1 MALAINLLVQV
12 EVFAILAISFNLL
25 LGYAGLFSI
34 SQAVFYGLGAYTAGI
49 VATQYGV
56 NLFIGMLAGVILT
69 GIVGAVVGAATVRV
83 SDEFLVVVT
92 LGLQVITSGV
102 FSNLGITGGSG
113 GLPGIP
119 PFSPGPPVIPPH
131 WPFLGVGAIFLA
143 PLPATPPRL

>member
-69 GIVGAVVGAATVRV
+69 GIVGAVVGTAAVRV
-83 SDEFLVVVT
+83 SDEFLV
-92 LGLQVITSGV
+92 
-102 FSNLGITGGSG
+102 
-113 GLPGIP
+113 GLPGDP
-119 PFSPGPPVIPPH
+119 ALLPRSPGDPAQLAVRGDGRHRPGPH
-131 WPFLGVGAIFLA
+131 RGHRLA
-143 PLPATPPRL
+143 HRP